1 MKTTEKPKE
10 VKQSAYELFMH
21 AKTNEAWT
29 MISEKEENSWTDE
42 FIEINKTDLDWTA
55 LSFNNSLPWSTAFI
69 KQYEDKWDWHA
80 LSYII
85 ADKQY
90 FDRSEFDLLLKRYKD
105 KLDWKV
111 ICQGTSLNNNHL
123 TGYAE
128 FICWDTLSSNSR
140 FTWSENFVNAH
151 MDKINWKIFT
161 ECLATFETP
170 SVAQCAFRKKVLDL
184 YDNKLDFE
192 VLSENDNIDFTPEII
207 EKYKKRWDWGR
218 LINNPAIVWDESML
232 KQYDKYI
239 SAISTEDVRVSYMW
253 ACLVEHAAELK
264 FILASL

>member
-1 MKTTEKPKE
+1 MKTSDKPKE
-10 VKQSAYELFMH
+10 IKLSAYELFTE
-21 AKTNEAWT
+21 AETSEAWT
-29 MISEKEENSWTDE
+29 SISEKEEKIWTAE
-42 FIEINKTDLDWTA
+42 FIENNKADLDWKA
-55 LSFNNSLPWSTAFI
+55 LSFNNSLTWSMEFI
-69 KQYEDKWDWHA
+69 KEYEDKWDWHA

-85 ADKQY
+85 ADTQY
-90 FDRSEFDLLLKRYKD
+90 FNRAEFDLLLKRYKY

-111 ICQGTSLNNNHL
+111 ICQGTNLNNNHL

-128 FICWDTLSSNSR
+128 FIHWDTLSSNNR

-151 MDKINWKIFT
+151 IDKINWKIFT

-192 VLSENDNIDFTPEII
+192 VLSENDNIDFTQEII
-207 EKYKKRWDWGR
+207 EKYKKRWDWSK
-218 LINNPAIVWDESML
+218 LINNPAIVWDESLL

-239 SAISTEDVRVSYMW
+239 STIAAEDLKVSYMW
-253 ACLVEHAAELK
+253 ACLVEHAAELE
-264 FILASL
+264 FVLASL